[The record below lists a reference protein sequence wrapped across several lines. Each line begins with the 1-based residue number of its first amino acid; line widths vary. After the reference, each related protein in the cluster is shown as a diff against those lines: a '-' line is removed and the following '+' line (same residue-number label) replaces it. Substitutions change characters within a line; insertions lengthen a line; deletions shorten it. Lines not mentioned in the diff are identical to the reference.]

1 MASRGQFGKPENILK
16 RGQELI
22 AVDQK
27 AAALSVLHE
36 HVTSKRTRSSTIAAL
51 EPVMLLFVELCVE
64 LKKGKMAKDGL
75 YNYKNTSQ
83 NTNVATIETV
93 FRKFIELAE
102 GKVKEAQAKADE
114 VTGQGDGEAKEGAA
128 AESSLD
134 NVGDLEAMET
144 PESILLSTVSGEQTK
159 DRTDRAIVT
168 PWLKFLWE
176 AYRTVLDIFKNNA
189 RLEVMYQTTAHQAFD
204 FCKRYTRKT
213 EFRRLCELLR
223 NHLQNAAKYSQQV
236 HAINLSDPE
245 TLQRHLDTR
254 FEQLNVAVELE
265 LWQEAFKSVEDIHT
279 LLSLSKRQPKNSMM
293 ATYFE
298 RLTRIFLVSE
308 NYLFHAAAWSRYY
321 NLLNISARAVAAG
334 APKKDN
340 PTNISDAELT
350 KSATFVLL
358 SALAI
363 PVISTSRSRGA
374 LIDINAAHNTKNARL
389 TNLLGMNSPPS
400 RSILFKD
407 ALNKDIM
414 QRARPEIRQLYNIL
428 EADFHPKSICA
439 KVSPIL
445 SQIGADEDLKK
456 YVVPLQQVILT
467 RLFQQLSQVYTDVKL
482 EDVLAL
488 AEFPDPFQVSAGT
501 IEKFI
506 MNGCKKGDL
515 SMRIDHSTGIL
526 TFDSDV
532 FSSAKAMHSGSG
544 AGSAESEVGSVQRLQ
559 STPSEIVRTHLSRLS
574 KALYLAAQYVDPSF
588 NEDRYKAKL
597 GALRRAEAGAE
608 KEHMDLLE
616 RRDLIQKKKETAASA
631 LAARQRDEEQR
642 RKVKQQE
649 QLAAETDRLAQEA
662 KDRDERRITA
672 ERKKLQR
679 EEAEKQLKE
688 LQKGVK
694 GIDVSNLDI
703 DELDSSRIRMLKLQ
717 ALEREKNEM
726 GEKLRVTSKRIDH
739 LERAYRR
746 EELKHLGED
755 YEAQRERDQQAY
767 EKSKDE
773 TLRTAEQK
781 HKEDVALKHRL
792 TRLLPSYEEFKHD
805 ITEQRH
811 ADFEKR
817 RRDAE
822 KELNRKMDQR
832 RQEVRAQ
839 KAAERRRL
847 QEEERMRQ
855 EEEERMARE
864 AEEEEKA
871 AEEKKRKD
879 DEAKADAEK
888 RKQERM
894 ETARKQ
900 MEREDEAEKRRLERK
915 QQAAAPPSRFPDRA
929 SERPSF
935 AGRAPASEDQS
946 ETRGPPKLALAGN
959 KPSWREREA
968 MKQRGELPPDAGT
981 SAPPAAPPADERVT
995 TEETAMPKRSGY
1007 LPPALRGKA
1016 PGADS
1021 APPPPEP
1028 TRERSEKWQPRA
1040 RPADGERGES
1050 PAAASSEKWTPRPRP
1065 SDGERSESPAAA
1077 STQRWAPRPRPA
1089 DGERSESPAA
1099 PSSSGGRYQPPA
1111 SRAGGDAGG
1120 AGGAYRAPGRR

>member
-1 MASRGQFGKPENILK
+1 MPPPHFGLKPENVLK
-16 RGQELI
+16 RAQELI
-22 AVDQK
+22 GVGQQQ
-27 AAALSVLHE
+27 AALSVLHE
-36 HVTSKRTRSSTIAAL
+36 HVTSKRTRNSTIASL
-51 EPVMLLFVELCVE
+51 EPVMLLFVELCVD
-64 LKKGKMAKDGL
+64 LKKGKSAKDGL

-102 GKVKEAQAKADE
+102 QKVKEAQAKADE
-114 VTGQGDGEAKEGAA
+114 MTGKNEGDGEAKEG
-128 AESSLD
+128 ESSLD
-134 NVGDLEAMET
+134 NVGDLEAIET

-279 LLSLSKRQPKNSMM
+279 LLSLSKRSPKNSMM

-334 APKKDN
+334 ASKKDN
-340 PTNISDAELT
+340 PTNISDADLS

-374 LIDINAAHNTKNARL
+374 LIDINAAHNTKNVRL

-456 YVVPLQQVILT
+456 YVLPLQQVILT

-482 EDVLAL
+482 DDVLAL

-515 SMRIDHSTGIL
+515 SMRIDHSTGVL

-532 FSSAKAMHSGSG
+532 FSSAKATHSGSG
-544 AGSAESEVGSVQRLQ
+544 AGSAEAEAGSVQRLQ
-559 STPSEIVRTHLSRLS
+559 STPSEIVRTQLSRLS
-574 KALYLAAQYVDPSF
+574 KALYIAAQYVDPSF
-588 NEDRYKAKL
+588 NEERFKAKQA
-597 GALRRAEAGAE
+597 ALQRAEAGAE
-608 KEHMDLLE
+608 REHMELLD
-616 RRDLIQKKKETAASA
+616 RRDTIQKKKENAASA

-642 RKVKQQE
+642 RKAKQQE
-649 QLAAETDRLAQEA
+649 QLAAETERLAQEA
-662 KDRDERRITA
+662 KDRDERRIQA
-672 ERKKLQR
+672 ERKKVQR
-679 EEAEKQLKE
+679 EEAERQLKE
-688 LQKGVK
+688 LQKGTK

-703 DELDSSRIRMLKLQ
+703 DDLDSSHIRMLKLQ

-767 EKSKDE
+767 EKSKEE
-773 TLRTAEQK
+773 TMRAAEQK

-792 TRLLPSYEEFKHD
+792 TRLLPSFEQFKHD
-805 ITEQRH
+805 ITEERH

-822 KELNRKMDQR
+822 RDLNKKMDQR
-832 RQEVRAQ
+832 RTEVRAQ
-839 KAAERRRL
+839 RAAERRRV
-847 QEEERMRQ
+847 QEEERVRR

-864 AEEEEKA
+864 AEEEERA
-871 AEEKKRKD
+871 AEEKRIKD
-879 DEAKADAEK
+879 EETKADAE
-888 RKQERM
+888 RRRQERM
-894 ETARKQ
+894 ESARKQ
-900 MEREDEAEKRRLERK
+900 MEREEEAERKRMERK
-915 QQAAAPPSRFPDRA
+915 QQASTAAPPSRFDRAPDRA
-929 SERPSF
+929 AERPSF
-935 AGRAPASEDQS
+935 AASSRAPASEERAPES
-946 ETRGPPKLALAGN
+946 RGPPKIAVAG
-959 KPSWREREA
+959 KIGWREREA
-968 MKQRGELPPDAGT
+968 MKARGEIPADAAPAPAP
-981 SAPPAAPPADERVT
+981 SASPAPSAAPAAQPAAERAPV
-995 TEETAMPKRSGY
+995 EESAAPKRSGY
-1007 LPPALRGKA
+1007 IPPALRGKA
-1016 PGADS
+1016 PDTDS
-1021 APPPPEP
+1021 APPPPSAP
-1028 TRERSEKWQPRA
+1028 TR
-1040 RPADGERGES
+1040 D
-1050 PAAASSEKWTPRPRP
+1050 AAEKWTPRPR
-1065 SDGERSESPAAA
+1065 DGGRSESPAAGPPA
-1077 STQRWAPRPRPA
+1077 ERWAPRSRPA
-1089 DGERSESPAA
+1089 EGERKESPAA
-1099 PSSSGGRYQPPA
+1099 PAGGRYQPPA
-1111 SRAGGDAGG
+1111 SRP
-1120 AGGAYRAPGRR
+1120 AGGAYRPPGAR